1 MSANSRPVA
10 PIDLEAVILAGGL
23 GSRLRPV
30 VNDRP
35 KPMALVGG
43 KPFLEWLIKD
53 LRNQGVQR
61 LILCVGYMGETIE
74 GYFGSGHEQG
84 LEIVYSREAAPLG
97 TGGAI
102 KLALPN
108 LRGLR
113 FFALNG
119 DSLCDFSLR
128 AMLNTHIERSAAA
141 TLWLVSVDDGERYG
155 AVKINDNQE
164 ITEFREKSA
173 TGQAG
178 MINAGV
184 YFLKRRLLDALPA
197 NRALSLETDAFP
209 AWLAGEAKLLVLA
222 VQGPFLDIGTPES
235 VRDAERFIQ
244 ENCANATRSLAA

>member
-1 MSANSRPVA
+1 MSANSAPAA
-10 PIDLEAVILAGGL
+10 PIGLEAVILAGGL

-74 GYFGSGHEQG
+74 GYFGSGREQG

-102 KLALPN
+102 KLALPK
-108 LRGLR
+108 LRGSR

-128 AMLNTHIERSAAA
+128 AMLNTHIQRSASA
-141 TLWLVSVDDGERYG
+141 TLWLLSVDDGERYG
-155 AVKINDNQE
+155 AVKIDDNQE

-184 YFLKRRLLDALPA
+184 YLLDRHILEPMPENKAC
-197 NRALSLETDAFP
+197 SLEKDLFP
-209 AWLAGEAKLLVLA
+209 GLVGHGI
-222 VQGPFLDIGTPES
+222 VGVVGQGPFIDIGTPES
-235 VRDAERFIQ
+235 YEFAERFV
-244 ENCANATRSLAA
+244 NRSRA